1 MIGCRARNLSGIA
14 GRWQRERFGFLHGC
28 KSLTGEAN
36 QLGIRRAVG
45 EMILG
50 KGQGAIEIEK
60 SIIWLRDENAKG
72 AHIHVRA
79 TGLYGRGKLNVVLYS
94 AN

>member
-1 MIGCRARNLSGIA
+1 
-14 GRWQRERFGFLHGC
+14 
-28 KSLTGEAN
+28 
-36 QLGIRRAVG
+36 
-45 EMILG
+45 MILG